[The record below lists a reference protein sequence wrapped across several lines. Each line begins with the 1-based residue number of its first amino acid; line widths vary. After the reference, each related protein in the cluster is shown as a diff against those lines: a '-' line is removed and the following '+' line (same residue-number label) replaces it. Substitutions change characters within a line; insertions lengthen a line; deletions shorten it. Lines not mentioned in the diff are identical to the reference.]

1 MNTLP
6 GVSPLV
12 LDYLDH
18 YSKVGAFFNGDFR
31 DPDAFRIQAE
41 KARSRRL
48 PRAAVA
54 EILREQNRAYGC
66 GARTLENIDA
76 LADKGAC
83 AVVTGQQVGLFSGPL
98 YTIYKSL
105 TAIRLAEKL
114 SRSGEG
120 TFVPVFWMASDD
132 HDAAE
137 IDHIRL
143 LDRDNRIEEIRCR
156 PESPDLP
163 AAKMI
168 LPPEIADG
176 LRRLGESTPDSEF
189 KAEVLARLGGHYRPG
204 RSFAQAFG
212 GWMTDLFRSFGL
224 VFIDAAHPGLKELG
238 KNIFLSE
245 IATDSQSTM
254 RCLEASEILVRN
266 GYHAQIQQH
275 PGKLNLFY
283 TRDRRRTIQSSNGAF
298 RIKDDPKEYVREE
311 LLAIADA
318 HPDHFSPNVLL
329 RPIYQDALLPT
340 VAYVGGP
347 GEIAYYAQMKGV
359 YASFD
364 LPMPVI
370 YPRQSFTLIDPK
382 IDGILSRYGLS
393 IPEIWKGADQR
404 IDAIIREGIPSSL
417 LNALHAA
424 ASRLE
429 GDFDPVRKEIAA
441 FEPTLKDTAELAL
454 GKIRWNFDMLEKK
467 ILQAH
472 KKHDEITTR
481 RLHLAK
487 NAVFPDNRPQERV
500 LNIVPFL
507 IKHGPALIDRLARAV
522 DLDRPDHQVV
532 RLDFPPKE
540 K

>member
-12 LDYLDH
+12 LDYLDR
-18 YSKVGAFFNGDFR
+18 YSEVRAFFNGDFR
-31 DPDAFRIQAE
+31 DPDSFRIQAE
-41 KARSRRL
+41 KTRSRRL
-48 PRAAVA
+48 PRESTA

-66 GARTLENIDA
+66 GPRTLANIDA
-76 LADKGAC
+76 LAGKDAC

-105 TAIRLAEKL
+105 TAIKLAEKL
-114 SRSGEG
+114 NRIGEG

-137 IDHIRL
+137 IDHVRV
-143 LDRDNRIEEIRCR
+143 LDLDNRIEEIRC
-156 PESPDLP
+156 PPGSPDLP

-168 LPPEIADG
+168 LPPEIADCV
-176 LRRLGESTPDSEF
+176 RRLGDSTPDSEF
-189 KAEVLARLGGHYRPG
+189 KAEILDRLGGHYRPG
-204 RSFAQAFG
+204 RSFAEAFG
-212 GWMTDLFRSFGL
+212 GWMTDLFKAFGL

-238 KNIFLSE
+238 KSVFLSE
-245 IATDSQSTM
+245 IATDSQSTA
-254 RCLEASEILVRN
+254 RCLETSEILVRN

-283 TRDRRRTIQSSNGAF
+283 TEDRRRAIQSSNGAF
-298 RIKDDPKEYVREE
+298 RIKNDPKEYAREE

-359 YASFD
+359 YENFS
-364 LPMPVI
+364 LSMPVI
-370 YPRQSFTLIDPK
+370 YPRKSFTLVDPK
-382 IDGILSRYGLS
+382 IDEILSRYGLS

-404 IDAIIREGIPSSL
+404 IDAIIKERIPSSL
-417 LNALHAA
+417 LDALHAA

-454 GKIRWNFDMLEKK
+454 GKIRWNFEMLEKK

-472 KKHDEITTR
+472 KKHDEIVTR

-487 NAVFPDNRPQERV
+487 NAIFPDNRPQERI
-500 LNIVPFL
+500 LNIVPYL
-507 IKHGPALIDRLARAV
+507 IKYGPALIDQLALAA
-522 DLDRPDHQVV
+522 DLDNPDHQVV
-532 RLDFPPKE
+532 HLNFPSKE